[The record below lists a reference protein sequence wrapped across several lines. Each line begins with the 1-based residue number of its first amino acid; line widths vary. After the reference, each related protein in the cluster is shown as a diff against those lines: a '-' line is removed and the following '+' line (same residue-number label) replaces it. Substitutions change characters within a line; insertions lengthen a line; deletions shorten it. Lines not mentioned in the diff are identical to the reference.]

1 MLELEWPWILLALP
15 LPFLVY
21 RLAPPASKNDAPLHI
36 PFYGQLS
43 TLVGEERV
51 DMDIR
56 TGRRL
61 ILPGLIWALLLLA
74 ASKPVWLGEP
84 VTMQD
89 SGRDLMMAVDLSGSM
104 EMNDM
109 VLNERQ
115 VDRLSATKNVLD
127 DFIERRRGD
136 RLGLILFGTQAYLQA
151 PLTFDRTTVKTLL
164 NESGIGMAGNQT
176 AIGDALGLAVKQLR
190 QRPEQSRVLVLLTDG
205 ANTAGQI
212 SPIQAARIAKEEGIK
227 IYAIG
232 LGAEE
237 VVERSLFGT
246 RRINPSADLD
256 EQALQEMAQLTGGE
270 YFRARN
276 VDELNRIYALLD
288 ELEPTAQEEETFR
301 PSKNL
306 FFWPLGLAL
315 VLSVLR
321 AALEIKGLR
330 TRLMKWQTLV
340 KPTLRRRVAR

>member
-21 RLAPPASKNDAPLHI
+21 RWAPSANKNDAPLHI

-43 TLVGEERV
+43 TLVGDERV
-51 DMDIR
+51 DMDTR

-61 ILPGLIWALLLLA
+61 ILPSLIWALLLLA

-109 VLNERQ
+109 VLNGRQ

-212 SPIQAARIAKEEGIK
+212 SPIQAARIAREEGIK

-256 EQALQEMAQLTGGE
+256 EQSLQEMAELTGGE

-276 VDELNRIYALLD
+276 VDELNQIYALLD
-288 ELEPTAQEEETFR
+288 KLEPTAQEEETFR

-330 TRLMKWQTLV
+330 NRLMKWQTLV

>member
-21 RLAPPASKNDAPLHI
+21 RLASPAGNNDAPLHT

-51 DMDIR
+51 DLATTAR
-56 TGRRL
+56 RRL
-61 ILPGLIWALLLLA
+61 LLPGLIWTLLLLA

-89 SGRDLMMAVDLSGSM
+89 NGRDLMMAVDLSGSM

-109 VLNERQ
+109 VLNGRQ

-190 QRPEQSRVLVLLTDG
+190 QRPQQSRVLVLLTDG

-212 SPIQAARIAKEEGIK
+212 SPIQAARIAREKGIK

-246 RRINPSADLD
+246 RKINPSADLD
-256 EQALQEMAQLTGGE
+256 EQTLQEMADLTGGE

-276 VDELNRIYALLD
+276 IDELNKIYALLD
-288 ELEPTAQEEETFR
+288 QLEPTAQEEETFR

-315 VLSVLR
+315 LLSVLR
-321 AALEIKGLR
+321 AALEINGLR
-330 TRLMKWQTLV
+330 KLLLPAFTKTPQG
-340 KPTLRRRVAR
+340 RRAAR

>member
-21 RLAPPASKNDAPLHI
+21 RLASPAGNNDVPLHA

-51 DMDIR
+51 NLTRIAR
-56 TGRRL
+56 RRL
-61 ILPGLIWALLLLA
+61 LLPGLIWTLLLLA

-84 VTMQD
+84 VTIQD
-89 SGRDLMMAVDLSGSM
+89 NGRDLMLAVDLSGSM

-109 VLNERQ
+109 VLNGRQ

-190 QRPEQSRVLVLLTDG
+190 QRPQQSRVLVLLTDG

-212 SPIQAARIAKEEGIK
+212 PPIQAARIAREEGIK

-256 EQALQEMAQLTGGE
+256 EQTLQEMADLTGGE

-276 VDELNRIYALLD
+276 IDELNDIYALLD
-288 ELEPTAQEEETFR
+288 QLEPTAQEEETFR

-330 TRLMKWQTLV
+330 NRSLPAFIKTPQRT
-340 KPTLRRRVAR
+340 AR

>member
-15 LPFLVY
+15 LPLLVY
-21 RLAPPASKNDAPLHI
+21 RLVTPADKNDAPLHI

-43 TLVGEERV
+43 TLVGEERT
-51 DMDIR
+51 DMDSR

-61 ILPGLIWALLLLA
+61 ILPSLIWTLLLLA

-84 VTMQD
+84 VTLQD
-89 SGRDLMMAVDLSGSM
+89 NGRDLMMAVDLSGSM

-109 VLNERQ
+109 VLNGRQ

-127 DFIERRRGD
+127 EFIARRRGD

-190 QRPEQSRVLVLLTDG
+190 QRPQQSRVLVLLTDG

-232 LGAEE
+232 LGADEM
-237 VVERSLFGT
+237 VERSLFGT
-246 RRINPSADLD
+246 RRVNPSADLD
-256 EQALQEMAQLTGGE
+256 EQTLQEMADLTGGK

-276 VDELNRIYALLD
+276 IDELNQIYALLD
-288 ELEPTAQEEETFR
+288 ELEPTTQEEETFR

-330 TRLMKWQTLV
+330 NILLKWQNVSKTIQ
-340 KPTLRRRVAR
+340 RRRAAR

>member
-1 MLELEWPWILLALP
+1 
-15 LPFLVY
+15 
-21 RLAPPASKNDAPLHI
+21 
-36 PFYGQLS
+36 
-43 TLVGEERV
+43 
-51 DMDIR
+51 MDSR
-56 TGRRL
+56 SGRRL
-61 ILPGLIWALLLLA
+61 ILPGLIWTLLLLA
-74 ASKPVWLGEP
+74 ASKPLWLGEP
-84 VTMQD
+84 VTLQD
-89 SGRDLMMAVDLSGSM
+89 NGRDLMMAVDLSGSM

-109 VLNERQ
+109 VLNGRQ

-190 QRPEQSRVLVLLTDG
+190 QRPQQSRVLVLLTDG

-212 SPIQAARIAKEEGIK
+212 SPIQATRIAKEEGIK

-232 LGAEE
+232 LGADEM
-237 VVERSLFGT
+237 VERSLFGT
-246 RRINPSADLD
+246 RRVNPSADLD
-256 EQALQEMAQLTGGE
+256 EQTLQEMADLTGGK

-276 VDELNRIYALLD
+276 IDELNQIYALLD

-321 AALEIKGLR
+321 GTMEIKGVRNIL
-330 TRLMKWQTLV
+330 LKWQNVSKTA
-340 KPTLRRRVAR
+340 RRRRAAR

>member
-21 RLAPPASKNDAPLHI
+21 RLASPAGNNDVPLHA

-43 TLVGEERV
+43 ALVGEERV
-51 DMDIR
+51 NLTR
-56 TGRRL
+56 TARRRL
-61 ILPGLIWALLLLA
+61 LLPGLIWTLLLLA

-84 VTMQD
+84 VTIQD
-89 SGRDLMMAVDLSGSM
+89 NGRDLMLAVDLSGSM

-109 VLNERQ
+109 VLNGRQ

-190 QRPEQSRVLVLLTDG
+190 QRPQQSRVLVLLTDG

-212 SPIQAARIAKEEGIK
+212 PPLQAARIAREEGIK

-256 EQALQEMAQLTGGE
+256 EQTLQEMADLTGGE

-276 VDELNRIYALLD
+276 IDELNDIYALLD
-288 ELEPTAQEEETFR
+288 QLEPTAQEEETFR

-330 TRLMKWQTLV
+330 NRLLPAFIKTPQRT
-340 KPTLRRRVAR
+340 AR

>member
-1 MLELEWPWILLALP
+1 MLEFEWPWILLALP
-15 LPFLVY
+15 LPLLVY
-21 RLAPPASKNDAPLHI
+21 RLASPAGNNDVPLHL

-43 TLVGEERV
+43 TLVGEERANLATPT
-51 DMDIR
+51 R
-56 TGRRL
+56 RRL
-61 ILPGLIWALLLLA
+61 ILPGLIWTLLLLA
-74 ASKPVWLGEP
+74 ASKPTWLGEP

-89 SGRDLMMAVDLSGSM
+89 NGRDLMMAVDLSGSM

-109 VLNERQ
+109 VLNGRQ

-127 DFIERRRGD
+127 GFIERRRGD

-190 QRPEQSRVLVLLTDG
+190 QRPQQSRVLVLLTDG

-237 VVERSLFGT
+237 VVQRSLFGT
-246 RRINPSADLD
+246 RRVNPSADLD
-256 EQALQEMAQLTGGE
+256 EQTLQEMADLTGGE

-276 VDELNRIYALLD
+276 IDELNKIYALLD
-288 ELEPTAQEEETFR
+288 QLEPTAQEGETFR

-315 VLSVLR
+315 LLSLLR
-321 AALEIKGLR
+321 AAVAVKGLR
-330 TRLMKWQTLV
+330 NLLMKWQSAIKT
-340 KPTLRRRVAR
+340 PRARRAVR